1 MGKGMT
7 LLQIPAEI
15 DWFIGLLQKAGAR
28 SFLEIGSKFGKA
40 FDRVARSLPVG
51 SRVVSIDLP
60 SGTSVWPASQKS
72 LHFIVAELG
81 RIGYDAR
88 VIWGDSTDPKVIE
101 QVRALG
107 PYDAIFI
114 DANHTLPYVTKDW
127 QNYGPMAK
135 IIGFHD
141 IAWKRPADW
150 GGTYRIDVPE
160 FWELIKGL
168 YRHDER
174 KLDPTGQDNG
184 IGVLWTN

>member
-1 MGKGMT
+1 MGKGLT
-7 LLQIPAEI
+7 LLQIPEEI
-15 DWFIGLLQKAGAR
+15 DWFIGILRQEGVK

-40 FDRVARSLPVG
+40 FERVARALPVG
-51 SRVVSIDLP
+51 SRVVSVDLP
-60 SGTSVWPASQKS
+60 SGTNIWPASQRS
-72 LHFIVAELG
+72 LDQIVHELRG
-81 RIGYDAR
+81 AGYDAR
-88 VIWGDSTDPKVIE
+88 VIWGDSTDPKIVE

-135 IIGFHD
+135 IVGFHD

-150 GGTYRIDVPE
+150 AGTYRIDVPE
-160 FWELIKGL
+160 FWASIKDH
-168 YRHDER
+168 YRHEER

-184 IGVLWTN
+184 IGVLWTS